1 MRLILIFT
9 LLLAMACSNRK
20 KPNKTQT
27 SIQNT
32 EDLIAVLDTIWR
44 TEQEPITLRD
54 SLIEKYGVES
64 KEVQGQQEI
73 YERNHAINER
83 KVKVI
88 LDKYGWPGKDI
99 IGEQG
104 NWTICNVIQHSD
116 NEIRI
121 KYLPMIRQAVK
132 DKKLHPRFLVRTED
146 RIATERG
153 DLQIYGGQMKY
164 YPETKSFNVWPVYD
178 PVNIDKRRA
187 EIGLEPISEFLK
199 RRFNFEWNL
208 KEQIIRTSEFE
219 KDRIKKGK

>member
-27 SIQNT
+27 SIQHT
-32 EDLIAVLDTIWR
+32 EDRIAVLDTIWR

-164 YPETKSFNVWPVYD
+164 YPETKSFNVWPVLD

-208 KEQIIRTSEFE
+208 EEQIIRTSEFE

>member
-73 YERNHAINER
+73 YEKNHAINER

-208 KEQIIRTSEFE
+208 EEQIKRTSEFE

>member
-1 MRLILIFT
+1 
-9 LLLAMACSNRK
+9 MACSNRK

-208 KEQIIRTSEFE
+208 EEQIIRTSEFE

>member
-32 EDLIAVLDTIWR
+32 KDLIAVLDTIWR

-178 PVNIDKRRA
+178 PVNIDKRRS

-208 KEQIIRTSEFE
+208 EEQIKRTSEFE

>member
-64 KEVQGQQEI
+64 NAVQGQQEI

-121 KYLPMIRQAVK
+121 KYIPMMRQAVK
-132 DKKLHPRFLVRTED
+132 EKKLHPRFLVRTED

-208 KEQIIRTSEFE
+208 EEQIIRTSEFE
-219 KDRIKKGK
+219 KARIKKGK